1 MTRLRQRMLE
11 DMQLR
16 GLSARTQEA
25 YLSAVQHLARHYG
38 KSPDLITED
47 QLRQYFLFLCNEKH
61 LAPNTT
67 NVALNGIKFFYTYTL
82 HRPWPLRDLIRPP
95 IPKKLPVVLSPE
107 EVWRI
112 VEQVRRP
119 DYRVCLSVIYA
130 CGPRLLE
137 GVRLQVSQIDSARMQ
152 LLIRSGKGNK
162 DRAIPLPP
170 KTLTLLR
177 AHWRLHR
184 NPIWLFPATVPP
196 SALPASRPM
205 EESVLQKAFHKAV
218 QAAGVSKPAT
228 IHSLRHSWVT
238 ELLESGV
245 SVRVLQLWMGHAS
258 PTTTTI
264 YTHLTQHAEQRAATA
279 LERLTAGLP

>member
-1 MTRLRQRMLE
+1 MIPLRQHMLE

-16 GLSARTQEA
+16 GLAARTQES
-25 YLSAVQHLARHYG
+25 YLGAVQQLALHYG
-38 KSPDLITED
+38 KSPDLITEAE
-47 QLRQYFLFLCNEKH
+47 LRQYFLFLCNEKR

-82 HRPWPLRDLIRPP
+82 QRPWPLRDLLRPP
-95 IPKKLPVVLSPE
+95 IPKKLPVVLAPE

-112 VEQVRRP
+112 IDRVRRS

-130 CGPRLLE
+130 CGLRLLE

-152 LLIRSGKGNK
+152 LHIRSGKGNK

-177 AHWRLHR
+177 AQWRLHR
-184 NPIWLFPATVPP
+184 NPTWLFPGTVPTGEQH
-196 SALPASRPM
+196 ASIPM
-205 EESVLQKAFHKAV
+205 EESGLQKAFRRAV

-228 IHSLRHSWVT
+228 IHSLRHSWAT
-238 ELLESGV
+238 HLLESGV
-245 SVRVLQLWMGHAS
+245 SVRVLQLWMGHSS
-258 PTTTTI
+258 PTTTAI
-264 YTHLTQHAEQRAATA
+264 YTHLTQHAEQLAATA

>member
-1 MTRLRQRMLE
+1 MTRLRQRMRE

-16 GLSARTQEA
+16 GLAQRTQEA

-47 QLRQYFLFLCNEKH
+47 ELRRYFLYLCNEKR

-67 NVALNGIKFFYTYTL
+67 NVALNGIKFLYAHTL
-82 HRPWPLRDLIRPP
+82 QRPWPLRDLIRPP
-95 IPKKLPVVLSPE
+95 IPKKLPIVLAPE

-130 CGPRLLE
+130 CGLRLLE

-152 LLIRSGKGNK
+152 LHIRSGKGNK
-162 DRAIPLPP
+162 DRAVPLPAR
-170 KTLTLLR
+170 TLTLLR

-184 NPIWLFPATVPP
+184 NPIWLFPGTTPP
-196 SALPASRPM
+196 TQQHASRPI
-205 EESVLQKAFHKAV
+205 EESALQKAFRKAV

-228 IHSLRHSWVT
+228 IHSLRHSWAT
-238 ELLESGV
+238 HLLESGV
-245 SVRVLQLWMGHAS
+245 SVRVLQLWMGHTS
-258 PTTTTI
+258 PTTTAI
-264 YTHLTQHAEQRAATA
+264 STHLTQHAEQAAASA